1 MLINFTIDNTTIVM
15 ASILIGMAI
24 ICSMMSPFF
33 RFRKPLDR
41 SSAGN
46 QQEDGNNNEIT
57 DTAKRLPP
65 LSVILTPHDE
75 ADQLEKHL
83 PSILYQK
90 YPAGFQVIV
99 VVEKGQNQVEDTLT
113 RIENNYKANP
123 ADASLYI
130 TYIPE
135 TSRYMSRKKLSI
147 TVGVKAT
154 VNEHVLLTE
163 PCCKPSSS
171 LWLQTMAAQLLT
183 GNNFVIGYGAYCN
196 EVSSF
201 KRFQRLYTDFYLL
214 REAKKGHPYR
224 TQSYNILFNKSAFM
238 QQEGFRGSLNMC
250 RGEYDFLV
258 NKYATRNVGL
268 VTDHNA
274 WMIEDVPSRKTWLNN
289 HIFYLHTRR
298 ILKRGTMHRLWF
310 NLDQIALHGNFILE
324 IAALVYGILSA
335 NTVLA
340 AASCVAFLISF
351 IIRTVLAHKA
361 ARSFD
366 ENIPAWSCF
375 PYEISLVWHNLT
387 YLARYARTNKLD
399 FTTHK
404 Q

>member
-1 MLINFTIDNTTIVM
+1 MLINITIDNTTIIL
-15 ASILIGMAI
+15 ASILTGAAI
-24 ICSMMSPFF
+24 ICSLMSPFI
-33 RFRKPLDR
+33 RFRKPLDQP
-41 SSAGN
+41 ADDN
-46 QQEDGNNNEIT
+46 QSENDNNDEIT
-57 DTAKRLPP
+57 EDTKRLPP

-83 PSILYQK
+83 PAILYQK
-90 YPAGFQVIV
+90 YPARFQVIV
-99 VVEKGQNQVEDTLT
+99 VIEKGQHCVEDTLT

-135 TSRYMSRKKLSI
+135 TSRYMSRKKLAI
-147 TVGVKAT
+147 TLGVKAA
-154 VNEHVLLTE
+154 VNEYVLLTE
-163 PCCKPSSS
+163 PCCEPASN
-171 LWLQTMAAQLLT
+171 LWLQTMATRLSA
-183 GNNFVIGYGAYCN
+183 GDNFVIGYGAYCN

-224 TQSYNILFNKSAFM
+224 TQSYNILFNKNTFM
-238 QQEGFRGSLNMC
+238 KQEGFRGSLNMC

-258 NKYATRNVGL
+258 NKYATHNVGI
-268 VTDHNA
+268 VTDRRA
-274 WMIEDVPSRKTWLNN
+274 WMIEDAPSRKTWLNK

-298 ILKRGTMHRLWF
+298 ILKRGTRHRLWF
-310 NLDQIALHGNFILE
+310 NLDQVSLHGNILLE
-324 IAALVYGILSA
+324 IAVLVYGIISA
-335 NTVLA
+335 NIVLIT
-340 AASCVAFLISF
+340 ASCVAFLISF
-351 IIRTVLAHKA
+351 AIHTILAHKA

-366 ENIPAWSCF
+366 EKIPLFACF

-387 YLARYARTNKLD
+387 YLVKYIKTNKLD